1 MAEFLYQI
9 KPTRPQMLAD
19 GGTEAERAAVAAHFE
34 YLQRMHRLGVVQLA
48 GRTDTADESAFG
60 IVLLTADDEA
70 EAVAAMNADPAI
82 ARGVMDAT
90 LFPFRTAL
98 G

>member
-1 MAEFLYQI
+1 MAEFLYRI
-9 KPTRPQMLAD
+9 KPTRPQMLVD
-19 GGTEAERAAVAAHFE
+19 GGTEAEQAAVAAHFA
-34 YLQRMHRLGVVQLA
+34 YLQGLHGKGIVRLA

-60 IVLLTADDEA
+60 IVLFTADNETEA
-70 EAVAAMNADPAI
+70 AATMNADPAI
-82 ARGVMDAT
+82 ARGVMGAA